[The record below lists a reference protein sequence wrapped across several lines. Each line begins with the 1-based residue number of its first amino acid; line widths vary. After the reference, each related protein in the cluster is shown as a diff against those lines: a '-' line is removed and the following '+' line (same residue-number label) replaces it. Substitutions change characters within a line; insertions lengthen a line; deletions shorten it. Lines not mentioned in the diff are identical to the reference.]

1 MKFLLFILLIA
12 PTFILGYEVFYLQNI
27 TDPIKYIYSVT
38 GAISMILL
46 FFTTTLSLIKRWI
59 NLIKYRAFVGL
70 FSFYYALLHL
80 LNFIILDMEID
91 LVFAFEESLDKPFI
105 YLGMIS
111 FFILLFMA
119 ITSTKNLFKKY
130 NQYHKA
136 IYIAL
141 ILATIHFIM
150 AQKSLS
156 ILQMIYLGIMLLIAY
171 FKLQQIKNNL
181 FKH

>member
-1 MKFLLFILLIA
+1 MKILLFILLIA

-46 FFTTTLSLIKRWI
+46 FFTTSISLIKKWI
-59 NLIKYRAFVGL
+59 NLIKYRAFMGL

-80 LNFIILDMEID
+80 LNFLILDMEMDIG
-91 LVFAFEESLDKPFI
+91 FAFEESLDKPFI

-119 ITSTKNLFKKY
+119 ITSTKKLFKIY
-130 NQYHKA
+130 NKYHKA
-136 IYIAL
+136 IYLSL
-141 ILATIHFIM
+141 ILLTIHFIM

-156 ILQMIYLGIMLLIAY
+156 IPQMFYLSVIIIITY
-171 FKLQQIKNNL
+171 FKIQQIKNN
-181 FKH
+181 FSKH